1 MKTLI
6 ASLFAL
12 AAVTATVIPASAGFG
27 PKDLPTQDT
36 APGFGPKDLPIQDT
50 APGFGPKDLPIQDT
64 APGFGPKS
72 AQTAD
77 GPGL

>member
-1 MKTLI
+1 MKNLI
-6 ASLFAL
+6 ASVLAL
-12 AAVTATVIPASAGFG
+12 AAVIATVVPVQAGFG

-50 APGFGPKDLPIQDT
+50 APGFGPRDLPQPT
-64 APGFGPKS
+64 GPAFGPKDI
-72 AQTAD
+72 QTFD

>member
-12 AAVTATVIPASAGFG
+12 AAVTATVVPASAGFG

-50 APGFGPKDLPIQDT
+50 APGFGPT
-64 APGFGPKS
+64 S
-72 AQTAD
+72 VQTAD